1 MVAEEV
7 VPTRVK
13 REDIRR
19 HSVRQPSSRTRAQKS
34 ADGFDPRASIAVHL
48 EREIERA
55 YRPDVIAGNLPEG
68 SLIEKPGAAS
78 SEAGRRLS
86 SRSRRVAAI
95 AMTG

>member
-19 HSVRQPSSRTRAQKS
+19 HFVQQRSSRTRVQKS

-48 EREIERA
+48 EQEIERA
-55 YRPDVIAGNLPEG
+55 YRPDVIAGNLLEG

-78 SEAGRRLS
+78 SNAGRCLS
-86 SRSRRVAAI
+86 SHSRRVAVI
-95 AMTG
+95 VMTG

>member
-19 HSVRQPSSRTRAQKS
+19 HFVQQPSSRTRVQKS

-55 YRPDVIAGNLPEG
+55 CRPDVIAGSLPEG
-68 SLIEKPGAAS
+68 SSIEKPGAAS
-78 SEAGRRLS
+78 SDAGRCLS
-86 SRSRRVAAI
+86 SHSRRVAAI
-95 AMTG
+95 ATTG